1 MQKAGIYKLKFEDG
15 SYYIGQT
22 SNLNNR
28 KNEHYRLLLLDQHHN
43 YKVQQVYNTY
53 KTLPEFSI
61 VAYCEVSEL
70 NTEEDKFIDLSD
82 PLCLNIKAGGNN
94 NFGYNA
100 LTAKY
105 LTTDI
110 ELAFF
115 MLVNNPG
122 ISHKEIANFVGI
134 DINTVHDIS
143 AGRNR
148 AFTEM
153 KAKYPEEY
161 AKLIKQKAANTRG
174 KTTIVLQHEDGRIVT
189 LRSGEYSEFCR
200 TNGVQNANLS
210 KVISGQRKST
220 MGWKLIEKHENI

>member
-1 MQKAGIYKLKFEDG
+1 MQNSGIYKLQFDNGK
-15 SYYIGQT
+15 YYIGQT
-22 SNLNNR
+22 SNLEIR
-28 KNEHYRLLLLDQHHN
+28 KKEHYRLLLLNKHHN
-43 YKVQQVYNTY
+43 YKVQQVYNTNNI
-53 KTLPEFSI
+53 LPEFL
-61 VAYCEVSEL
+61 VVKYCNISEL
-70 NTEEDKFIDLSD
+70 NTQEDALIDLLD

-105 LTTDI
+105 LTSDI
-110 ELAFF
+110 ELVFLI
-115 MLVNNPG
+115 LVNNPG
-122 ISHKEIANFVGI
+122 ISHKEVAEFVGI

-153 KAKYPEEY
+153 KAIYPEEY

-174 KTTIVLQHEDGRIVT
+174 KTTVVLQHDDGRIVT
-189 LRSGEYSEFCR
+189 IRSGEYSEFCK

-210 KVISGQRKST
+210 KVIGGSRKST
-220 MGWKLIEKHENI
+220 MGWKLIEKYENV